1 MSTRIQ
7 PPWSGLRVCMLLVS
21 MLLVSTLMKSQSLDQ
36 RQGAAS
42 VHSIDSFDTTQVIE
56 LRRYTVRDGERQ
68 HFAQYFESFFPEA
81 LQQLGVWVAGD
92 FLERDTPAHFTWLR
106 VFHSMDDRA
115 KGNAQL
121 YYGPVWKEHKALMN
135 GLMLDS
141 DNVLLLRP
149 VDAASTVPILPAVDV
164 VHEPSAKGVVVAQI
178 FAIKPGATDTFLQQ
192 ARPLF
197 AGYAGNGVRSVA
209 LLTTLDAANNF
220 PQLPIRSDGPFVVWL
235 GVARDDA
242 ALQELLPKLK
252 KYAEAG
258 LGESVRS
265 NPEIVVMD
273 PGARSRLRWLPEA
286 N

>member
-1 MSTRIQ
+1 
-7 PPWSGLRVCMLLVS
+7 
-21 MLLVSTLMKSQSLDQ
+21 
-36 RQGAAS
+36 
-42 VHSIDSFDTTQVIE
+42 
-56 LRRYTVRDGERQ
+56 
-68 HFAQYFESFFPEA
+68 
-81 LQQLGVWVAGD
+81 
-92 FLERDTPAHFTWLR
+92 
-106 VFHSMDDRA
+106 
-115 KGNAQL
+115 
-121 YYGPVWKEHKALMN
+121 
-135 GLMLDS
+135 
-141 DNVLLLRP
+141 
-149 VDAASTVPILPAVDV
+149 
-164 VHEPSAKGVVVAQI
+164 VVVAQI